1 MKGHARTLKK
11 MKIPERVYMH
21 PNIQQKVKNKIKE
34 TLDNADNIMYL
45 IYTMDITI
53 ISRVYDNILEKKGT
67 SKKT

>member
-34 TLDNADNIMYL
+34 TLDNAYNRMYL

-67 SKKT
+67 SKKI

>member
-11 MKIPERVYMH
+11 MKILERVYMH

-34 TLDNADNIMYL
+34 TLDNAYNRMYL

-53 ISRVYDNILEKKGT
+53 ISCVYDNILGKKGT
-67 SKKT
+67 SQKT